1 MNGDG
6 EHFSHCMGP
15 DVSDCGAGE
24 VFAVTA
30 FQSDT
35 PLERLK
41 GDWNRLSDDE
51 EDPNPFASFPWFEA
65 WIRWHGQQDRH
76 DGLKPWVLELKQNG
90 KTTGISPLVL
100 RSSSHLLPVRKLGF
114 CTEHADYNDLILG
127 NKDMGQVEAVVDF
140 LAGSTGQWDIADLRE
155 LRDTGSGTDLFER
168 ALKRAGMHYLVLPE
182 SEGCPFLF
190 IDGNADLTMSRL
202 SGHVRRTLRRRKE
215 RAAAEGMSVRI
226 IERPDKEP
234 GLIESLASLDQKKH
248 EHRSCPL
255 FLAAHPEVFR
265 TLFHDL
271 GPRGL
276 LYVALLELKSQLIAF
291 QFGFRSGKKL
301 WDYTK
306 AYDRSFS
313 RFAPGTLLLLGL
325 LDYCFERGYREY
337 DFLRGSEEYKLLW
350 SVGCHRR
357 CRIIIWNDRLRSLL
371 QAYAYLRFR
380 IRPVRSA

>member
-6 EHFSHCMGP
+6 VHLSHCIGP
-15 DVSDCGAGE
+15 DVSNCGASE
-24 VFAVTA
+24 AFAVTA

-35 PLERLK
+35 LLERLK

-51 EDPNPFASFPWFEA
+51 EDPNPFGSFPWFES
-65 WIRWHGQQDRH
+65 WIRWHRQQDPH
-76 DGLKPWVLELKQNG
+76 DSLKPWVLELKQNG

-114 CTEHADYNDLILG
+114 CSEHADYNDLILG
-127 NKDMGQVEAVVDF
+127 NKDIGQAEAVADF
-140 LAGSTGQWDIADLRE
+140 LAGSTSQWDIADLRE
-155 LRDTGSGTDLFER
+155 LRDSGSATDLFEQ
-168 ALKRAGMHYLVLPE
+168 ALKRAGMHCRVLPE
-182 SEGCPFLF
+182 SEVCPFLL
-190 IDGNADLTMSRL
+190 IDGNADFAMSKL
-202 SGHVRRTLRRRKE
+202 SGQVRRTLRRRRE
-215 RAAAEGMSVRI
+215 RAAAEGMRVRI

-234 GLIESLASLDQKKH
+234 GLIESLALLDQKKR

-255 FLAAHPEVFR
+255 FLAAHPDVFR
-265 TLFHDL
+265 RLFHDL

-276 LYVALLELKSQLIAF
+276 LYVALLELKNQLIAF
-291 QFGFRSGKKL
+291 QFGFRCRKKL
-301 WDYTK
+301 WDYAK

-357 CRIIIWNDRLRSLL
+357 SRIIIWNDRLRSLL
-371 QAYAYLRFR
+371 QAHAYLRFR
-380 IRPVRSA
+380 IRPVSSA